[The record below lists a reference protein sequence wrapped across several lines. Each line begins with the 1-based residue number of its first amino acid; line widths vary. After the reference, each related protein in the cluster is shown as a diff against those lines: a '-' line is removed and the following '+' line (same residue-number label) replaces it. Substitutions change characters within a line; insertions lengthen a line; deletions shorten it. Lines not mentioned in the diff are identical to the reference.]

1 MQFEHQACILN
12 GVGKWKMGSGPT
24 IGRPDEEVGMHGE
37 TETTIRHRIIK
48 GGEREQVDGMD
59 SMAMKN
65 SEIQF

>member
-37 TETTIRHRIIK
+37 TETTIRH
-48 GGEREQVDGMD
+48 
-59 SMAMKN
+59 
-65 SEIQF
+65 